1 MWLLC
6 IRAYAEGLLEGQHY
20 SQLWKRRGLCVGKR
34 QGHQVTR
41 CPSGSC
47 GQGDLAN
54 PKVRTL
60 LPGQLCSPGGFHYF
74 SFPDYFG
81 SWLPWE
87 PSLWKAQASFSS
99 YPCSPSISIPS

>member
-1 MWLLC
+1 MASLHQSLCRGSVRGVALLTT
-6 IRAYAEGLLEGQHY
+6 LEK
-20 SQLWKRRGLCVGKR
+20 KRTLCGGGAGSP
-34 QGHQVTR
+34 GHQV
-41 CPSGSC
+41 PSGSC

-60 LPGQLCSPGGFHYF
+60 LPGQLCFPGGFHYF